1 MIDVLD
7 SCALCGVTSKL
18 LALHGGLGLASIRAA
33 RAKLVGCWAPPGS
46 FGLLLV
52 AKCVTRAR
60 FLLLCC
66 FCCYSC
72 CCSYC
77 WPRSDSF
84 QACRI
89 PALPAH
95 HSVCHFACP
104 RPIRRRAPGK
114 TSPGQRTR
122 HLDSLISLT
131 ASDRIKS
138 RAVNAGT
145 RSTASD
151 VVAMAEYPSRRTSS
165 AQVVPS
171 IPPPP
176 PLPPAKQHAA
186 STRSYFT
193 RFVTQPF
200 TTYGSRPPSAQAN
213 RPDGGRPNPLVPRLL
228 G

>member
-1 MIDVLD
+1 MWRGQRQEGTDGGSSGGRKKREGRMMDVLD

-46 FGLLLV
+46 FGLLLA

-60 FLLLCC
+60 FLLLYC

-89 PALPAH
+89 LASSAYH
-95 HSVCHFACP
+95 TVCHFACP

-122 HLDSLISLT
+122 HLDSTNI
-131 ASDRIKS
+131 AHRIRPHQKS
-138 RAVNAGT
+138 RRQCRN
-145 RSTASD
+145 SLN
-151 VVAMAEYPSRRTSS
+151 YLRRRR
-165 AQVVPS
+165 
-171 IPPPP
+171 
-176 PLPPAKQHAA
+176 H
-186 STRSYFT
+186 
-193 RFVTQPF
+193 
-200 TTYGSRPPSAQAN
+200 G
-213 RPDGGRPNPLVPRLL
+213 
-228 G
+228 